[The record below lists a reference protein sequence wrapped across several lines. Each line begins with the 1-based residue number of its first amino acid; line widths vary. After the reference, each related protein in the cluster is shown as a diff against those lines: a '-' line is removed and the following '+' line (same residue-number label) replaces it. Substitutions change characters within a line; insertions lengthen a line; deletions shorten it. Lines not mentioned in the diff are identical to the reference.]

1 MTRPPSRKTLV
12 TAVALELLTGLALIV
27 APGIVIELLLGGAG
41 PGLGPAIGR
50 LLGIALL
57 TLGMACWPIQD
68 AGRSS
73 PAFRAM
79 LTYNVLI
86 AGNLAL
92 LGAVEHFSGY
102 LLWPAVV
109 VHAVLAVLLV
119 WPIRL

>member
-1 MTRPPSRKTLV
+1 MPLRKILAISATLEV
-12 TAVALELLTGLALIV
+12 LTGVALII
-27 APGIVIELLLGGAG
+27 APGIVIDLLLGGAG

-57 TLGMACWPIQD
+57 ALGMACWPNQD
-68 AGRSS
+68 TGRSS

-86 AGNLAL
+86 AANLAF

-109 VHAVLAVLLV
+109 LHAVLAAFLV
-119 WPIRL
+119 WSLRL